1 MTHPE
6 DWVHVEELE
15 RFQNADEIIKAL
27 IKGVYSTGSVT
38 DIERA
43 LEELAIIWDIK
54 IPDTK
59 PKIVVDGILIAL
71 ESIEKLITENEN
83 EGGTDYDD

>member
-1 MTHPE
+1 MNHPE

-38 DIERA
+38 DIEAA
-43 LEELAIIWDIK
+43 LEDLASVWDIK
-54 IPDTK
+54 LPDAK

-83 EGGTDYDD
+83 EGETDYE